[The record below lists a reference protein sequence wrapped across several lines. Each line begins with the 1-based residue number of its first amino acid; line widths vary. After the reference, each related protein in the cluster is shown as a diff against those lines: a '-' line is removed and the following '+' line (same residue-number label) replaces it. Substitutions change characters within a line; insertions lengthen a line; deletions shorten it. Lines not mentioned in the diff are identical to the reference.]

1 MSTSKPS
8 GASEP
13 GQTPP
18 SGGGWQQAPSPAGSG
33 FFDSLRRS
41 GWYRADN
48 RMLGGVCSGIA
59 ARTGWDLGLVRG
71 VVAVLAIFLG
81 PVWIAYGVA
90 WALLPEQ
97 RDGRIHL
104 ETLTLGRFDI
114 AQLGAAI
121 MILLGFGNI
130 FPWVTGGGPA
140 YMVIGLVV
148 LGLAAAIVAVAG
160 SRTGQN
166 RPGRQAP
173 PVFPTAPEPAGQ
185 AGPHAAAPEAPFPA
199 DAAPGQDSPSLRTGP
214 EGDALPPSSPSSPSA
229 AAAPP
234 PADWRTQGGPVPGA
248 SSFTGAAPGRDQPPV
263 SDVWSRIPAPSPAA
277 TPLMVPVPP
286 RRHPVSS
293 RVNLVVTGLVVLVIA
308 AVLYLY
314 RVEWD
319 TDPGSFSEVP
329 LLVGGALCL
338 ILVGGALAIAAIR
351 DRGAGW
357 LVALSVVGA
366 LIGVPLA
373 AGYSANRAN
382 VDWEENAGS
391 ASVGQDVLG
400 NSVQE
405 AAFDWTADTISDTD
419 SITLD
424 LTGAPADADKT
435 ITVTGPFQDLDVMV
449 AQGQSVTFQVNGSLQ
464 NIMPNYYTGPG
475 RVGDWIPW
483 VPEVSQVVDSLG
495 FRTPWWSPDH
505 TITVVVDSGSG
516 WMTIDEAAPPDP
528 SASPS
533 TSEEGAQS
541 GAQSGGD
548 SAGRE
553 TPQPSPTGSTTAD
566 QTDNS

>member
-1 MSTSKPS
+1 
-8 GASEP
+8 
-13 GQTPP
+13 
-18 SGGGWQQAPSPAGSG
+18 
-33 FFDSLRRS
+33 
-41 GWYRADN
+41 
-48 RMLGGVCSGIA
+48 MLGGVCSGIS

-104 ETLTLGRFDI
+104 ETLTLGHFDI

-166 RPGRQAP
+166 RPGRQTT
-173 PVFPTAPEPAGQ
+173 PVFP
-185 AGPHAAAPEAPFPA
+185 A
-199 DAAPGQDSPSLRTGP
+199 DSGPGQDSPSPRTGP
-214 EGDALPPSSPSSPSA
+214 EGDALPPEPPSSPNA

-234 PADWRTQGGPVPGA
+234 PADWRAQGGPVPGA
-248 SSFTGAAPGRDQPPV
+248 SSFTGAAPGYDQPPA

-277 TPLMVPVPP
+277 TPLMVPIPP
-286 RRHPVSS
+286 RRRPVSS
-293 RVNLVVTGLVVLVIA
+293 RVNLVVTGLVVLVVA

-314 RVEWD
+314 RVERD

-373 AGYSANRAN
+373 AGYSANRAH
-382 VDWEENAGS
+382 VDWEADAGS

-405 AAFDWTADTISDTD
+405 ATLDWTTDTISDTD

-449 AQGQSVTFQVNGSLQ
+449 AQGQSVTFQINGSMQ
-464 NIMPNYYTGPG
+464 NITPNYYTGPG

-495 FRTPWWSPDH
+495 FRTPWWSSDH

-516 WMTIDEAAPPDP
+516 WMTIDEAAPPEP
-528 SASPS
+528 SANPS

-548 SAGRE
+548 GASRK
-553 TPQPSPTGSTTAD
+553 TPQPSPTGSTAAD

>member
-1 MSTSKPS
+1 
-8 GASEP
+8 
-13 GQTPP
+13 
-18 SGGGWQQAPSPAGSG
+18 
-33 FFDSLRRS
+33 
-41 GWYRADN
+41 
-48 RMLGGVCSGIA
+48 MLGGVCSGIA

-104 ETLTLGRFDI
+104 ETLALGHFDI

-166 RPGRQAP
+166 RPGRQTP
-173 PVFPTAPEPAGQ
+173 PVFPTAPEPDGPAS
-185 AGPHAAAPEAPFPA
+185 PHAAAPEAPFPAFPADAGPSSAA

-214 EGDALPPSSPSSPSA
+214 EGDALPPPSSPSA
-229 AAAPP
+229 
-234 PADWRTQGGPVPGA
+234 ADWRTQGGPVPGA
-248 SSFTGAAPGRDQPPV
+248 SSFTGAAAGYDQPPA
-263 SDVWSRIPAPSPAA
+263 SGVWSRIPAPSPAE
-277 TPLMVPVPP
+277 TPLMVPIPP
-286 RRHPVSS
+286 RRRPVSS
-293 RVNLVVTGLVVLVIA
+293 RVNLVVTGLVVLVVA

-314 RVEWD
+314 RVERD

-366 LIGVPLA
+366 LIGAPLA
-373 AGYSANRAN
+373 AGYSANRAH
-382 VDWEENAGS
+382 VDWEEDAGS

-424 LTGAPADADKT
+424 LTGAPVDADKT

-449 AQGQSVTFQVNGSLQ
+449 AQGQSVTFQINGSLQ
-464 NIMPNYYTGPG
+464 NITPNYYTGPG

-495 FRTPWWSPDH
+495 FRTPWWNSDH
-505 TITVVVDSGSG
+505 AITVVLDSGSG
-516 WMTIDEAAPPDP
+516 WMTIDEVAPPDP

-541 GAQSGGD
+541 GAQSVGD
-548 SAGRE
+548 GAGRE
-553 TPQPSPTGSTTAD
+553 TPQPSPTGSTAAD

>member
-1 MSTSKPS
+1 
-8 GASEP
+8 
-13 GQTPP
+13 
-18 SGGGWQQAPSPAGSG
+18 
-33 FFDSLRRS
+33 
-41 GWYRADN
+41 
-48 RMLGGVCSGIA
+48 
-59 ARTGWDLGLVRG
+59 
-71 VVAVLAIFLG
+71 
-81 PVWIAYGVA
+81 
-90 WALLPEQ
+90 
-97 RDGRIHL
+97 
-104 ETLTLGRFDI
+104 
-114 AQLGAAI
+114 
-121 MILLGFGNI
+121 
-130 FPWVTGGGPA
+130 
-140 YMVIGLVV
+140 
-148 LGLAAAIVAVAG
+148 
-160 SRTGQN
+160 
-166 RPGRQAP
+166 
-173 PVFPTAPEPAGQ
+173 
-185 AGPHAAAPEAPFPA
+185 
-199 DAAPGQDSPSLRTGP
+199 
-214 EGDALPPSSPSSPSA
+214 
-229 AAAPP
+229 
-234 PADWRTQGGPVPGA
+234 
-248 SSFTGAAPGRDQPPV
+248 
-263 SDVWSRIPAPSPAA
+263 
-277 TPLMVPVPP
+277 MVPIPP
-286 RRHPVSS
+286 RRRPVSS
-293 RVNLVVTGLVVLVIA
+293 RVNLVVTGLVVLVVA

-314 RVEWD
+314 RVERD

-373 AGYSANRAN
+373 AGYSANRAH
-382 VDWEENAGS
+382 VDWEADAGS

-405 AAFDWTADTISDTD
+405 ATLDWTADTISDTD

-449 AQGQSVTFQVNGSLQ
+449 AQGQSVTFQINGSMQ
-464 NIMPNYYTGPG
+464 NITPNYYTGPG

-495 FRTPWWSPDH
+495 FRTPWWSSDH
-505 TITVVVDSGSG
+505 AITVVVDSGSG
-516 WMTIDEAAPPDP
+516 WMTIDEAAPPEP

-548 SAGRE
+548 GASRK
-553 TPQPSPTGSTTAD
+553 TPQPSPTGSTAAD